1 MTSDSIGDLISRIK
15 NGYLA
20 RQSEIDVSYSKM
32 KEQLLLV
39 FQKQQFIKEVVRSDE
54 GKKLAAV
61 LLYKEGIPALTE
73 IKRIS
78 KPGRRHYVDT
88 HSLTQIHSR
97 LGYYI
102 LSTSRGIKTHIE
114 AKKQH
119 MGGELLCVIW

>member
-88 HSLTQIHSR
+88 HS
-97 LGYYI
+97 
-102 LSTSRGIKTHIE
+102 
-114 AKKQH
+114 
-119 MGGELLCVIW
+119 